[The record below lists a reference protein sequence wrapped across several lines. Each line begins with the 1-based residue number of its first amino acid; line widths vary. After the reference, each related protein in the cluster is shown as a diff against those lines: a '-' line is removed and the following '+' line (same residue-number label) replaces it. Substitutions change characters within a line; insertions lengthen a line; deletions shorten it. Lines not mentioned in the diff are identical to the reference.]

1 LEILFAKN
9 AAGLILKDHTLE
21 RPSACLAPSSF
32 PARPAGE
39 KLISVVSGCYNEEE
53 NVRECYEQVKKVFQE
68 IGRYRYEHIFI
79 DNASKDGTVAILRQ
93 IAAQDKN
100 VKVIVNARNFGHIR
114 SPHHAMVRARGDAV
128 ISVVSDL
135 QDPPELIKEF
145 IKKWEEGFLV
155 VIAVKAESD
164 ESPLFFAIRRLYYEM
179 VSRLAEIELNKN
191 ATGFGLY
198 DRRFVDILAEIDDPY
213 PYFRGLVSEI
223 GFPVAKIPYHQPVR
237 KRGITSNNF
246 YHLYDMA
253 MLGITNHSKVPLR
266 LATMLGFAVSFLSL
280 LVALGYLIFKLLY
293 WNQFSLGLAP
303 LEIGLFF
310 FGSVQLFF
318 IGILGEYIGAIHTQ
332 VQKRPHVVELER
344 INFESES

>member
-1 LEILFAKN
+1 ME
-9 AAGLILKDHTLE
+9 H
-21 RPSACLAPSSF
+21 PSACIAP
-32 PARPAGE
+32 AAHDTRPANE
-39 KLISVVSGCYNEEE
+39 KLISVVSGCFNEEG
-53 NVRECYEQVKKVFQE
+53 NVRECYEQVKKVFAE
-68 IGRYRYEHIFI
+68 IGKYRYEHIFI
-79 DNASKDGTVAILRQ
+79 DNASKDRTVAILRE

-100 VKVIVNARNFGHIR
+100 VKVIINARNFGHIR
-114 SPHHAMVRARGDAV
+114 SPHHAMLQARGDAV

-145 IKKWEEGFLV
+145 LKKWEEGFRV
-155 VIAVKAESD
+155 VVAVKANSD
-164 ESPLFFAIRRLYYEM
+164 ESPVFFAIRKLYYEL
-179 VSRLAEIELNKN
+179 VSRLAETDLQKN
-191 ATGFGLY
+191 FTGFGLY
-198 DRRFVDILAEIDDPY
+198 DRRFIDIIAEIDDPY

-223 GFPVAKIPYHQPVR
+223 GFPVARIPYHQPVR

-246 YHLYDMA
+246 YRLYDMA

-266 LATMLGFAVSFLSL
+266 VATMIGFLVSFLSL
-280 LVALGYLIFKLLY
+280 GVALGYLIFKLLY
-293 WNQFSLGLAP
+293 WDSFQLGLAP

-344 INFESES
+344 INFEEFS

>member
-1 LEILFAKN
+1 M
-9 AAGLILKDHTLE
+9 E
-21 RPSACLAPSSF
+21 RPSACIAPS
-32 PARPAGE
+32 PEPTRPAGD

-53 NVRECYEQVKKVFQE
+53 NIRECYEQVKKVFAE

-79 DNASKDGTVAILRQ
+79 DNASKDRTVAILRE

-100 VKVIVNARNFGHIR
+100 VRVIINARNFGHIR
-114 SPHHAMVRARGDAV
+114 SPYHAMINARGDAV

-145 IKKWEEGFLV
+145 IKKWEEGFLIV
-155 VIAVKAESD
+155 VAVKQESD
-164 ESPLFFAIRRLYYEM
+164 ESPIFFAIRKLYYEL
-179 VSRLAEIELNKN
+179 VSHLAEIELNKN
-191 ATGFGLY
+191 TTGFGLY
-198 DRRFVDILAEIDDPY
+198 DRRFMDVLAELDDPY
-213 PYFRGLVSEI
+213 PYFRGLISEI

-246 YHLYDMA
+246 YQLYDMA

-280 LVALGYLIFKLLY
+280 LVALGYLVFKLLY
-293 WNQFSLGLAP
+293 WDQFSLGLAP
-303 LEIGLFF
+303 LVVGLFF

-318 IGILGEYIGAIHTQ
+318 IGIVGEYIGAIHTQ
-332 VQKRPHVVELER
+332 VLKRPYVVELER
-344 INFESES
+344 INFEPEP

>member
-1 LEILFAKN
+1 M
-9 AAGLILKDHTLE
+9 E
-21 RPSACLAPSSF
+21 RPSACLAPSSP
-32 PARPAGE
+32 PAPPAGGR
-39 KLISVVSGCYNEEE
+39 LISVVSGCYNEEE

-79 DNASKDGTVAILRQ
+79 DNASKDGTVAILRE

-100 VKVIVNARNFGHIR
+100 VKVIINARNFGHIR
-114 SPHHAMVRARGDAV
+114 SPHHAMVHARGDAV

-155 VIAVKAESD
+155 VIAVKADSD
-164 ESPLFFAIRRLYYEM
+164 ESPLFFAIRKLYYEM

-191 ATGFGLY
+191 TTGFGLY

-237 KRGITSNNF
+237 KRGVTSNNF
-246 YHLYDMA
+246 YRLYDMA
-253 MLGITNHSKVPLR
+253 MLGVTNHSKVPLR
-266 LATMLGFAVSFLSL
+266 LATMLGFVVSFLSL
-280 LVALGYLIFKLLY
+280 CVALGYLVFKLLY
-293 WNQFSLGLAP
+293 WDSFSLGLAP

-318 IGILGEYIGAIHTQ
+318 IGILGEYIGAIYTQ

-344 INFESES
+344 INFEPETVKGFSSP

>member
-1 LEILFAKN
+1 MAQL
-9 AAGLILKDHTLE
+9 
-21 RPSACLAPSSF
+21 SACIAPSH
-32 PARPAGE
+32 PPVRPAGG
-39 KLISVVSGCYNEEE
+39 KLISVVSACYNEEE
-53 NVRECYEQVKKVFQE
+53 NVRECYEQVRKVFQE
-68 IGRYRYEHIFI
+68 VGRYRYEHIFI
-79 DNASKDGTVAILRQ
+79 DNASKDGTVAILRE
-93 IAAQDKN
+93 IAAKDKN

-114 SPHHAMVRARGDAV
+114 SPHHAMINARGDAV

-155 VIAVKAESD
+155 VVAVKADSE
-164 ESPLFFAIRRLYYEM
+164 ESPLFFAIRKAYYEL

-198 DRRFVDILAEIDDPY
+198 DRRFIEIMAEMNDPY

-246 YHLYDMA
+246 YRLYDMA

-266 LATMLGFAVSFLSL
+266 LATMLGFAVSFVSL
-280 LVALGYLIFKLLY
+280 CVAIGYLIFKLLY
-293 WNQFSLGLAP
+293 WNSFSLGLAP

-332 VQKRPHVVELER
+332 VQKRPHVIELER
-344 INFESES
+344 INFEPEDTIGF

>member
-1 LEILFAKN
+1 
-9 AAGLILKDHTLE
+9 LE
-21 RPSACLAPSSF
+21 RLSACLAPALTPS
-32 PARPAGE
+32 RPAGD
-39 KLISVVSGCYNEEE
+39 KLISVVSGCYNEEG

-79 DNASKDGTVAILRQ
+79 DNASKDRTVAILRE

-100 VKVIVNARNFGHIR
+100 VKVIINARNFGHIR
-114 SPHHAMVRARGDAV
+114 SPLHAMLHARGDAV

-155 VIAVKAESD
+155 VMAVKANSD
-164 ESPLFFAIRRLYYEM
+164 ESPLFFAIRKAYYEL
-179 VSRLAEIELNKN
+179 VSRLAEVELTKN

-198 DRRFVDILAEIDDPY
+198 DRRLVDILVEIDDPY

-223 GFPVAKIPYHQPVR
+223 GFPLAKIPYHQPVR
-237 KRGITSNNF
+237 KRGLTSNNF
-246 YHLYDMA
+246 YRLYDMA

-266 LATMLGFAVSFLSL
+266 LATMLGFAVSLLSL
-280 LVALGYLIFKLLY
+280 CVAIGYFIMKLVY
-293 WNQFSLGLAP
+293 WNSFVLGLAP

-318 IGILGEYIGAIHTQ
+318 IGILGEYIGAIYTQ
-332 VQKRPHVVELER
+332 VQKRPLVVELER
-344 INFESES
+344 INFESTS

>member
-1 LEILFAKN
+1 LE
-9 AAGLILKDHTLE
+9 HS
-21 RPSACLAPSSF
+21 SACLAPSSL
-32 PARPAGE
+32 PPQKAGD

-53 NVRECYEQVKKVFQE
+53 NIQECYERVKKVFQE

-79 DNASKDGTVAILRQ
+79 DNASKDGTVAILRK

-114 SPHHAMVRARGDAV
+114 SGYHAMLHAGGDAA
-128 ISVVSDL
+128 ISLVSDL
-135 QDPPELIKEF
+135 QDPPELIKDF
-145 IKKWEEGFLV
+145 VTKWEEGFLV
-155 VIAVKAESD
+155 VIAVKADSD
-164 ESPLFFAIRRLYYEM
+164 ESPLFFAIRKAYYEL
-179 VSRLAEIELNKN
+179 VSRLAETELTKN

-198 DRRFVDILAEIDDPY
+198 DRRFIDILKEIDDPY

-223 GFPVAKIPYHQPVR
+223 GFPMAKIPYHQPVR

-246 YHLYDMA
+246 YRLYDMA

-266 LATMLGFAVSFLSL
+266 LATMLGFGVSFVSL
-280 LVALGYLIFKLLY
+280 CVAIGYFIWKLLY
-293 WNQFSLGLAP
+293 WDSFQLGLAP

-318 IGILGEYIGAIHTQ
+318 IGIVGEYIGAIYTQ

-344 INFESES
+344 INFEPEKVKGFSSL